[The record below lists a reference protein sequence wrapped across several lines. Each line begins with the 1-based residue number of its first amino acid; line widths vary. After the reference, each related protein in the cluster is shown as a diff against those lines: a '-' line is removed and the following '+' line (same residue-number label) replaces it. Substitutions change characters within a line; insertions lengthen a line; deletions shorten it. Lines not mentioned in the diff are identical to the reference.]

1 MWRDPLRAKEK
12 SCDRVVRKR
21 IDKDVPPACNMLRRL
36 AVILFVLAVD
46 ALSKEEWT
54 KVVQRGEGC
63 WWEGDDW
70 QHAVS
75 CCGCKTCDERGP
87 ASRRRPVAAREL
99 RRVRDVR
106 ASTSATAAIR
116 AGPGSTGVAP
126 GARTSTT
133 RTPGRSDVVRA
144 TRTARTATSAAR
156 SDPGRSDHIPPPNP
170 RLPRGSSRRC
180 RVHRGER
187 ITRNEWLAGSL
198 EARTRG
204 VK

>member
-1 MWRDPLRAKEK
+1 M
-12 SCDRVVRKR
+12 RKR
-21 IDKDVPPACNMLRRL
+21 IDEDVPPDSVMLRRL
-36 AVILFVLAVD
+36 AVIAIVLAVD
-46 ALSKEEWT
+46 ALNDEWT

-106 ASTSATAAIR
+106 ASASATAAIR

-144 TRTARTATSAAR
+144 TWTATSAAR
-156 SDPGRSDHIPPPNP
+156 TDPGKSDHIIQTPRARGRSPSSPP
-170 RLPRGSSRRC
+170 SRRTPATAPPATTTTTC
-180 RVHRGER
+180 RWSR
-187 ITRNEWLAGSL
+187 WASC
-198 EARTRG
+198 
-204 VK
+204 